1 MTTLDANSLQIL
13 TLSLVGA
20 VILVLVL
27 VLLVFLRL
35 LNRFSGSSM
44 PTATSTGTFCG
55 NCGSPIA
62 NDPRGEISLGAKSY
76 LVYECKQCK
85 GETLLPAQVIR
96 LNRR

>member
-1 MTTLDANSLQIL
+1 MTTLDEKSLQIL
-13 TLSLVGA
+13 TLALVGV

-35 LNRFSGSSM
+35 LNRFSGSSL

-55 NCGSPIA
+55 NCGNLLA
-62 NDPRGEISLGAKSY
+62 NDPAGEISLGAKSY
-76 LVYECKQCK
+76 LVYQCKQCR